1 MSKHQKDLTID
12 KLMDKIKTY
21 ITDEKELDIIKEAY
35 KFAYEKHFGQKR
47 LTGEEYI
54 IHPLNVAYILTR
66 INADYETLSA
76 ALLHDTVEDYNVTK
90 EEIEEKFGHNIMTLV
105 EGVTKINK
113 LNLSG
118 TTEALINNQRKILV
132 GLSEDVRVIII
143 KLADRLNNMQTLFV
157 HSEKKQKETAK
168 ETLDILTPIADRLG
182 INSIKQDLEELCL
195 RYSKPDEYYD
205 IVEKLNATKAERD
218 NSVAK
223 MIESVSELLNKH
235 DIKHEIFGRS
245 KSIYSIY
252 KKLEKGKR
260 FSEIYD
266 LLALRILVDTEQDC
280 YQALGIIH
288 SKYRPKPRRFKDYI
302 AMPKTNMYQS
312 LHTTVFGVDG
322 QLFEIQIR
330 TYDMDRVAEYG
341 IASHW
346 SYKEKGS
353 VKAVMQNEM
362 EQKLQFFR
370 AIMDLRKEQ
379 DNPEEFV
386 NTVKKEVFQNMI
398 YVFTPLGD
406 VIELPNGSTPIDFAY
421 KVHSKVGDHAVG
433 AIVNSNMVPL
443 DYKLK
448 SDDIVKIITN
458 NNSIGPSREWLN
470 IVATTQAKNKI
481 KAFFNKA
488 SKEEN
493 LKKGEEILS
502 KELRKQKIS
511 NDEFWGDEKSKKLLA
526 DLKINSNNELY
537 SNLGSGKLSISVV
550 MDNYLKKEV
559 SKDEKILEKATKN
572 SQKQSDN
579 NSLISIAGIDDI
591 KVNLA
596 SCCNPVP
603 GDRIVGYITKG
614 YGVTIHRMVCPNVS
628 NLDERLIEVKWN
640 KEVSKLPTN
649 ILVRASSDNN
659 SLINIISKA
668 ANNDIPVRKFTSRH
682 SKEDDSI
689 ELTVLVNNK
698 EQLLKLMN
706 DIKMIPEVTDV
717 ERFIRWEYLFK
728 EV

>member
-1 MSKHQKDLTID
+1 MSKHLKDLTIE

-21 ITDEKELDIIKEAY
+21 ITDEKELAIIDKAY
-35 KFAYEKHFGQKR
+35 KFAYEKHFDQKR
-47 LTGEEYI
+47 LTGEAYI

-66 INADYETLSA
+66 TNADYETLSA
-76 ALLHDTVEDYNVTK
+76 ALLHDVVEDCNVSVQ
-90 EEIEEKFGHNIMTLV
+90 EIEEMFGHNIAVLV
-105 EGVTKINK
+105 DGVTKINK

-157 HSEKKQKETAK
+157 HSEKKQKATAR

-195 RYSKPDEYYD
+195 RYLKPDEYYD

-260 FSEIYD
+260 FSDIYD

-288 SKYRPKPRRFKDYI
+288 SKFRPKPKRFKDYI

-322 QLFEIQIR
+322 QLYEIQIR
-330 TYDMDRVAEYG
+330 TYEMDRVAEYG

-370 AIMDLRKEQ
+370 AIMDLKREQ

-386 NTVKKEVFQNMI
+386 NTVKKEVFQNTI

-421 KVHSKVGDHAVG
+421 RVHTNVGDKATG
-433 AIVNSNMVPL
+433 AIVNSHMVPL
-443 DYKLK
+443 DYELK

-458 NNSIGPSREWLN
+458 NNSPGPSREWLN
-470 IVATTQAKNKI
+470 IVRTTQAKNKI
-481 KAFFNKA
+481 KAFFNRIN
-488 SKEEN
+488 KEEN
-493 LKKGEEILS
+493 LKKGEDILS

-511 NDEFWGDEKSKKLLA
+511 NDEFFDDEKIKKLLG
-526 DLKINSNNELY
+526 DLKFNSINELY
-537 SNLGSGKLSISVV
+537 GNLGSGKLSINTV

-559 SKDEKILEKATKN
+559 SKEEKIIEKATKGG
-572 SQKQSDN
+572 QKQNVS
-579 NSLISIAGIDDI
+579 NSLVSIAGIQDI

-614 YGVTIHRMVCPNVS
+614 YGVTIHRMVCPNVAE
-628 NLDERLIEVKWN
+628 LDERLIEVKWN
-640 KEVSKLPTN
+640 TDDNKLPTT
-649 ILVRASSDNN
+649 ILVRSNGLNN
-659 SLINIISKA
+659 TLINIISKA
-668 ANNDIPVRKFTSRH
+668 TNNDIPVRQFNSHR
-682 SKEDDSI
+682 SKEDEAI
-689 ELTVLVNNK
+689 EMTVLVKNK

-717 ERFIRWEYLFK
+717 ERLIK
-728 EV
+728 

>member
-1 MSKHQKDLTID
+1 MGKHQKDLTIE
-12 KLMDKIKTY
+12 KLMKKIKSY
-21 ITDEKELDIIKEAY
+21 ITDSDELNVIEEAY
-35 KFAYEKHFGQKR
+35 NFASIKHFGQKR
-47 LTGEEYI
+47 LTGEDYI

-66 INADYETLSA
+66 ISADYETLSA
-76 ALLHDTVEDYNVTK
+76 ALLHDVVEDCNVSI
-90 EEIEEKFGHNIMTLV
+90 EEIEEKFGHNISILV
-105 EGVTKINK
+105 DGVTKINK

-157 HSEKKQKETAK
+157 HSEKKQKATAR

-182 INSIKQDLEELCL
+182 INSIKQDLEEYCL
-195 RYSKPDEYYD
+195 RYLKPLEYYD

-223 MIESVSELLNKH
+223 MIENVSDLLNKH
-235 DIKHEIFGRS
+235 DIKHEIKGRS

-260 FSEIYD
+260 FSDIYD

-288 SKYRPKPRRFKDYI
+288 SKFRPKPKRFKDYI

-322 QLFEIQIR
+322 QLYEIQIR
-330 TYDMDRVAEYG
+330 TYEMDRVAEYG

-370 AIMDLRKEQ
+370 AIMDLKREQ
-379 DNPEEFV
+379 DNPADFV
-386 NTVKKEVFQNMI
+386 NTVKQEVFQNTI

-406 VIELPNGSTPIDFAY
+406 VIELPSGSTPIDFAY
-421 KVHSKVGDHAVG
+421 KVHSNVGDKATG
-433 AIVNSNMVPL
+433 AIVNSQIVPL
-443 DYKLK
+443 DYELK

-458 NNSIGPSREWLN
+458 NNSVGPSREWLN
-470 IVATTQAKNKI
+470 IVKTTQAKNKI
-481 KAFFNKA
+481 KAFFNRVN
-488 SKEEN
+488 KEEN
-493 LKKGEEILS
+493 IKKGEDILS
-502 KELRKQKIS
+502 KELRRQKIS
-511 NDEFWGDEKSKKLLA
+511 NDEFFADEKLKKLFA
-526 DLKINSNNELY
+526 DLKFNSLNELY
-537 SNLGSGKLSISVV
+537 GNLGSGKISITSV
-550 MDNYLKKEV
+550 MDTYLKKEV
-559 SKDEKILEKATKN
+559 SKEDKILEKATKG
-572 SQKQSDN
+572 SQKQNAS
-579 NSLISIAGIDDI
+579 NSLVGVAGIDDI
-591 KVNLA
+591 KINLA

-614 YGVTIHRMVCPNVS
+614 YGVTVHRMVCPNVAS
-628 NLDERLIEVKWN
+628 LDERLIEVNWN
-640 KEVSKLPTN
+640 TDSSKLPTN
-649 ILVRASSDNN
+649 ILVRASSDNS

-668 ANNDIPVRKFTSRH
+668 ANNDIPVRRFNSHK
-682 SKEDDSI
+682 SKEDEAI
-689 ELTVLVNNK
+689 EMTVLVDNK
-698 EQLLKLMN
+698 AQLIKLMN
-706 DIKMIPEVTDV
+706 DIKMISEVTDV
-717 ERFIRWEYLFK
+717 ERLIK
-728 EV
+728 

>member
-1 MSKHQKDLTID
+1 MSKHQKNLTIK
-12 KLMDKIKTY
+12 KLMDKVKEY
-21 ITDEKELDIIKEAY
+21 ITDKKELSVILDAY
-35 KFAYEKHFGQKR
+35 KFANEKHFGQKR
-47 LTGEEYI
+47 LTGEDYI

-66 INADYETLSA
+66 ISADYETLSA
-76 ALLHDTVEDYNVTK
+76 ALLHDVVEDCNVSID
-90 EEIEEKFGHNIMTLV
+90 EIEEKFGHNIAILV
-105 EGVTKINK
+105 DGVTKINK
-113 LNLSG
+113 LKISG
-118 TTEALINNQRKILV
+118 TTEALINNQRKIIV

-143 KLADRLNNMQTLFV
+143 KLSDRLNNMQTLFV
-157 HSEKKQKETAK
+157 HSEKKQKLTAR

-182 INSIKQDLEELCL
+182 INSIKQDLEEYCL
-195 RYSKPDEYYD
+195 RYLNPNEYYD

-266 LLALRILVDTEQDC
+266 LLALRILVETEQDC

-288 SKYRPKPRRFKDYI
+288 SKLRPKPKRFKDYI

-312 LHTTVFGVDG
+312 LHTTVFGIDG
-322 QLFEIQIR
+322 QLYEIQIR
-330 TYDMDRVAEYG
+330 TYEMDRVAEYG

-370 AIMDLRKEQ
+370 AIMDLKKEQ
-379 DNPEEFV
+379 DNPEDFV
-386 NTVKKEVFQNMI
+386 NTVKKEVFQNTI

-421 KVHSKVGDHAVG
+421 KVHTNVGDKTVG

-458 NNSIGPSREWLN
+458 NNSSGPSREWLN
-470 IVATTQAKNKI
+470 IVRTTQAKNKI
-481 KAFFNKA
+481 KAFFNRVN
-488 SKEEN
+488 KEEN
-493 LKKGEEILS
+493 IKKGEDILS

-511 NDEFWGDEKSKKLLA
+511 NDEFFDDEKFKKLLS
-526 DLKINSNNELY
+526 DLKFNSANELY
-537 SNLGSGKLSISVV
+537 GNLGSLKISINTV
-550 MDNYLKKEV
+550 MDTYLKKEV
-559 SKDEKILEKATKN
+559 SKEEKILEKAVKG
-572 SQKQSDN
+572 SQKQSSN
-579 NSLISIAGIDDI
+579 NSLVTIAGIDDI
-591 KVNLA
+591 KINLA

-603 GDRIVGYITKG
+603 GDRIVGYVTKG

-628 NLDERLIEVKWN
+628 KINERLIEVKWN
-640 KEVSKLPTN
+640 KESSKLPTN
-649 ILVRASSDNN
+649 ILVRANSDNN

-668 ANNDIPVRKFTSRH
+668 ANNDIPVRRFNSHK
-682 SKEDDSI
+682 SKEDDAI
-689 ELTVLVNNK
+689 EMTVLVNNK

-717 ERFIRWEYLFK
+717 ERLIK
-728 EV
+728 

>member
-1 MSKHQKDLTID
+1 MSKHQKDLTIE

-21 ITDEKELDIIKEAY
+21 ITDENELSVIDKAY
-35 KFAYEKHFGQKR
+35 KYAYEKHFGQKR

-66 INADYETLSA
+66 ISADYETLSA
-76 ALLHDTVEDYNVTK
+76 ALLHDVVEDCGVSVS
-90 EEIEEKFGHNIMTLV
+90 EIEENFGHNIAILV
-105 EGVTKINK
+105 DGVTKINK

-157 HSEKKQKETAK
+157 HSEKKQKETAR

-195 RYSKPDEYYD
+195 RYLKPDEYYD

-223 MIESVSELLNKH
+223 MIESVSDLLNKH

-245 KSIYSIY
+245 KSIYSIH

-288 SKYRPKPRRFKDYI
+288 SKFRPKPKRFKDYI

-312 LHTTVFGVDG
+312 LHTTVFGIDG
-322 QLFEIQIR
+322 QLYEIQIR
-330 TYDMDRVAEYG
+330 TYEMDRVAEYG

-370 AIMDLRKEQ
+370 AIMDLKKEQ
-379 DNPEEFV
+379 ENPEDFV
-386 NTVKKEVFQNMI
+386 NTVKEEVFHNTI

-406 VIELPNGSTPIDFAY
+406 VIELPNGSTPVDFAY
-421 KVHSKVGDHAVG
+421 KVHTNVGDKTTG

-458 NNSIGPSREWLN
+458 NNSAGPSREWLN
-470 IVATTQAKNKI
+470 FVQTTHAKNKI
-481 KAFFNKA
+481 KSFFNRVN
-488 SKEEN
+488 KEEN

-511 NDEFWGDEKSKKLLA
+511 NDEFFDDEKFKKLLS
-526 DLKINSNNELY
+526 DLKFNSANELY
-537 SNLGSGKLSISVV
+537 GNLGSGKISINTV
-550 MDNYLKKEV
+550 MDNFLKKEV
-559 SKDEKILEKATKN
+559 SKEEKILEKAAKG
-572 SQKQSDN
+572 SQKQSSS
-579 NSLISIAGIDDI
+579 NSLIGVAGIDDI

-614 YGVTIHRMVCPNVS
+614 YGITVHRMVCPNVS

-640 KEVSKLPTN
+640 TDSSKLPTN
-649 ILVRASSDNN
+649 ILVRSNSDNN

-668 ANNDIPVRKFTSRH
+668 ANNDIPVRRFNSHR
-682 SKEDDSI
+682 SKEDDAI
-689 ELTVLVNNK
+689 EMTVLVNNK

-717 ERFIRWEYLFK
+717 ERLIK
-728 EV
+728 

>member
-1 MSKHQKDLTID
+1 MSKHQKDLTIE
-12 KLMDKIKTY
+12 KLMNKVKTY
-21 ITDEKELDIIKEAY
+21 ITDEKELGVIDKAY
-35 KFAYEKHFGQKR
+35 KYAYEKHFGQKR
-47 LTGEEYI
+47 LTGEAYI

-66 INADYETLSA
+66 ISADYETLSA
-76 ALLHDTVEDYNVTK
+76 ALLHDVVEDCNVSVK
-90 EEIEEKFGHNIMTLV
+90 DIEEMFSHNIAVLV
-105 EGVTKINK
+105 DGVTKINK

-157 HSEKKQKETAK
+157 HSEKKQKSTAR

-195 RYSKPDEYYD
+195 RYLKPEEYYD
-205 IVEKLNATKAERD
+205 IVERLNATKAERD

-235 DIKHEIFGRS
+235 DIKHEIKGRS

-260 FSEIYD
+260 FSDIYD
-266 LLALRILVDTEQDC
+266 LLALRIFVDTEQDC

-288 SKYRPKPRRFKDYI
+288 SKFRPKPKRFKDYI

-312 LHTTVFGVDG
+312 LHTTVFGYDG
-322 QLFEIQIR
+322 QLYEIQIR
-330 TYDMDRVAEYG
+330 TYEMDRVAEYG

-370 AIMDLRKEQ
+370 AIMDLKKEQ

-386 NTVKKEVFQNMI
+386 NTVKEEVFQNTI

-421 KVHSKVGDHAVG
+421 RVHSNVGDKATG

-448 SDDIVKIITN
+448 NEDIVKIITN
-458 NNSIGPSREWLN
+458 NNSSGPSREWLN
-470 IVATTQAKNKI
+470 IVQTTQAKNKI
-481 KAFFNKA
+481 KAFFNRA
-488 SKEEN
+488 NKEEN
-493 LKKGEEILS
+493 IKKGEDFLS

-511 NDEFWGDEKSKKLLA
+511 NDEFFDDEKIKKLLN
-526 DLKINSNNELY
+526 DLKFGSLTELY
-537 SNLGSGKLSISVV
+537 TNIGSGKISVDTV
-550 MDNYLKKEV
+550 IDNYLKKEV
-559 SKDEKILEKATKN
+559 TKEEKIIEKATKG
-572 SQKQSDN
+572 SQKQNIS
-579 NSLISIAGIDDI
+579 NSLVSIAGIDDI

-614 YGVTIHRMVCPNVS
+614 YGITVHRMVCPNVS

-640 KEVSKLPTN
+640 TDSSKLPTN
-649 ILVRASSDNN
+649 ILVRTSSDNN
-659 SLINIISKA
+659 ALINIVSKA
-668 ANNDIPVRKFTSRH
+668 ANNDIPVRMFNSHRF
-682 SKEDDSI
+682 KEDEAI
-689 ELTVLVNNK
+689 EMTVLVDNK

-717 ERFIRWEYLFK
+717 ERLIK
-728 EV
+728 

>member
-1 MSKHQKDLTID
+1 MSKHQKDLTIE

-21 ITDEKELDIIKEAY
+21 ITDENELSVIDKAY
-35 KFAYEKHFGQKR
+35 KYAYEKHFGQKR

-66 INADYETLSA
+66 ISADYETLSA
-76 ALLHDTVEDYNVTK
+76 ALLHDVVEDCGVSVS
-90 EEIEEKFGHNIMTLV
+90 EIEENFGHNIAILV
-105 EGVTKINK
+105 DGVTKINK

-157 HSEKKQKETAK
+157 HSEKKQKETAR

-195 RYSKPDEYYD
+195 RYLKPDEYYD

-245 KSIYSIY
+245 KSIYSIH

-288 SKYRPKPRRFKDYI
+288 SKFRPKPKRFKDYI

-312 LHTTVFGVDG
+312 LHTTVFGIDG
-322 QLFEIQIR
+322 QLYEIQIR
-330 TYDMDRVAEYG
+330 TYEMDRVAEYG

-370 AIMDLRKEQ
+370 AIMDLKKEQ
-379 DNPEEFV
+379 ENPEDFV
-386 NTVKKEVFQNMI
+386 NTVKEEVFHNTI

-406 VIELPNGSTPIDFAY
+406 VIELPNGSTPVDFAY
-421 KVHSKVGDHAVG
+421 KVHTNVGDKTTG

-458 NNSIGPSREWLN
+458 NNSSGPSREWLN
-470 IVATTQAKNKI
+470 FVQTTHAKNKI
-481 KAFFNKA
+481 KSFFNRVN
-488 SKEEN
+488 KEEN

-511 NDEFWGDEKSKKLLA
+511 NDEFFDDEKFKKLLS
-526 DLKINSNNELY
+526 DLKFNSANELY
-537 SNLGSGKLSISVV
+537 GNLGSGKISINTV
-550 MDNYLKKEV
+550 MDNFLKKEV
-559 SKDEKILEKATKN
+559 SKEEKILEKAAKG
-572 SQKQSDN
+572 SQKQSSS
-579 NSLISIAGIDDI
+579 NSLIGVAGIDDI

-614 YGVTIHRMVCPNVS
+614 YGITVHRMVCPNVS

-640 KEVSKLPTN
+640 TDSSKLPTN
-649 ILVRASSDNN
+649 ILVRSNSDNN

-668 ANNDIPVRKFTSRH
+668 ANNDIPVRRFNSHR
-682 SKEDDSI
+682 SKEDDAI
-689 ELTVLVNNK
+689 EMTVLVNNK

-717 ERFIRWEYLFK
+717 ERLIK
-728 EV
+728 

>member
-1 MSKHQKDLTID
+1 MSKHQKDLTIE

-21 ITDEKELDIIKEAY
+21 ITDENELSVIDKAY
-35 KFAYEKHFGQKR
+35 KYAYEKHFGQKR

-66 INADYETLSA
+66 ISADYETLSA
-76 ALLHDTVEDYNVTK
+76 ALLHDVVEDCGVSVS
-90 EEIEEKFGHNIMTLV
+90 EIEENFGHNIAILV
-105 EGVTKINK
+105 DGVTKINK

-157 HSEKKQKETAK
+157 HSEKKQKETAR

-195 RYSKPDEYYD
+195 RYLKPDEYYD

-223 MIESVSELLNKH
+223 MIESVSDLLNKH

-245 KSIYSIY
+245 KSIYSIH

-288 SKYRPKPRRFKDYI
+288 SKFRPKPKRFKDYI

-312 LHTTVFGVDG
+312 LHTTVFGIDG
-322 QLFEIQIR
+322 QLYEIQIR
-330 TYDMDRVAEYG
+330 TYEMDRVAEYG

-370 AIMDLRKEQ
+370 AIMDLKKEQ
-379 DNPEEFV
+379 ENPEDFV
-386 NTVKKEVFQNMI
+386 NTVKEEVFHNTI

-406 VIELPNGSTPIDFAY
+406 VIELPNGSTPVDFAY
-421 KVHSKVGDHAVG
+421 KVHTNVGDKTTG

-448 SDDIVKIITN
+448 SDDIVKIITS
-458 NNSIGPSREWLN
+458 NNSSGPSREWLN
-470 IVATTQAKNKI
+470 FVQTTHAKNKI
-481 KAFFNKA
+481 KAFFNRVN
-488 SKEEN
+488 KEEN

-511 NDEFWGDEKSKKLLA
+511 NDEFFDEEKFKKLLS
-526 DLKINSNNELY
+526 DLKFNSANELY
-537 SNLGSGKLSISVV
+537 GNLGSGKISINTV
-550 MDNYLKKEV
+550 MDNFLKKEV
-559 SKDEKILEKATKN
+559 SKEEKILEKAAKG
-572 SQKQSDN
+572 SQKQSSS
-579 NSLISIAGIDDI
+579 NSLIGVAGIDDI

-614 YGVTIHRMVCPNVS
+614 YGITVHRMVCPNVS

-640 KEVSKLPTN
+640 TDSSKLPTN
-649 ILVRASSDNN
+649 ILVRSNSDNN

-668 ANNDIPVRKFTSRH
+668 ANNDIPVRRFNSHR
-682 SKEDDSI
+682 SKEDDAI
-689 ELTVLVNNK
+689 EMTVLVNNK

-717 ERFIRWEYLFK
+717 ERLIK
-728 EV
+728 

>member
-717 ERFIRWEYLFK
+717 ERFIR
-728 EV
+728 

>member
-1 MSKHQKDLTID
+1 MSKHIKDLTIE

-21 ITDEKELDIIKEAY
+21 ITDEKELSIIEEAY
-35 KFAYEKHFGQKR
+35 KFAYEKHFDQKR
-47 LTGEEYI
+47 LTGEPYI

-66 INADYETLSA
+66 TNADYETLSA
-76 ALLHDTVEDYNVTK
+76 ALLHDVVEDCNVSIQ
-90 EEIEEKFGHNIMTLV
+90 EIEEKFGHNIAILV
-105 EGVTKINK
+105 DGVTKINK

-157 HSEKKQKETAK
+157 HSEKKQKSTAR

-182 INSIKQDLEELCL
+182 IGSIKQDLEELCL
-195 RYSKPDEYYD
+195 RYLKPDEYYD

-260 FSEIYD
+260 FSDIYD

-288 SKYRPKPRRFKDYI
+288 SKFRPKPKRFKDYI

-322 QLFEIQIR
+322 QLYEIQIR
-330 TYDMDRVAEYG
+330 TYEMDKVAEYG

-370 AIMDLRKEQ
+370 AIMDLKREQ
-379 DNPEEFV
+379 ENPEEFV
-386 NTVKKEVFQNMI
+386 NTVKKEVFQNTI

-421 KVHSKVGDHAVG
+421 KVHTNVGDKATG
-433 AIVNSNMVPL
+433 AIVNSHMVPL

-458 NNSIGPSREWLN
+458 NNSAGPSREWLN
-470 IVATTQAKNKI
+470 FVQTTHAKNKI
-481 KAFFNKA
+481 KNFFNKA
-488 SKEEN
+488 NKEEN
-493 LKKGEEILS
+493 HKKGEEILT
-502 KELRKQKIS
+502 KELRRQKIS
-511 NDEFWGDEKSKKLLA
+511 NDEFFDDEKFKKLLS
-526 DLKINSNNELY
+526 DLKCNSLNELY
-537 SNLGSGKLSISVV
+537 GNLGSGKLSIDTV
-550 MDNYLKKEV
+550 MNNYLKKEV
-559 SKDEKILEKATKN
+559 NKEEKIIEKASKG
-572 SQKQSDN
+572 SQKQNMS
-579 NSLISIAGIDDI
+579 NSLVSIAGIPDI

-614 YGVTIHRMVCPNVS
+614 YGITVHRMVCPNVAS
-628 NLDERLIEVKWN
+628 LDERLIEVKWN
-640 KEVSKLPTN
+640 TESSKLPTN
-649 ILVRASSDNN
+649 ILVRTNGLNN
-659 SLINIISKA
+659 ALIDIISKA
-668 ANNDIPVRKFTSRH
+668 ANNDIPVRQFSSHR
-682 SKEDDSI
+682 SKEDEAI
-689 ELTVLVNNK
+689 EMTVLVNNK
-698 EQLLKLMN
+698 EQLMKLIN
-706 DIKMIPEVTDV
+706 DIKMIPEVTEA
-717 ERFIRWEYLFK
+717 ERLIK
-728 EV
+728 

>member
-1 MSKHQKDLTID
+1 MSKHIKDLTIE
-12 KLMDKIKTY
+12 KLNDKISKY
-21 ITDEKELDIIKEAY
+21 ISDEKELQIINDAY

-47 LTGEEYI
+47 LTGEPYI

-66 INADYETLSA
+66 ISADYETISA
-76 ALLHDTVEDYNVTK
+76 ALLHDVVEDCNVSTN
-90 EEIEEKFGHNIMTLV
+90 EIEEKFGHNIAVLV
-105 EGVTKINK
+105 DGVTKINK
-113 LNLSG
+113 LNLQA
-118 TTEALINNQRKILV
+118 TTESVINNQRKIIV

-157 HSEKKQKETAK
+157 HSEKKQKLTAK

-195 RYSKPDEYYD
+195 RYLKPNEYYD
-205 IVEKLNATKAERD
+205 IVEKLNATKAQRD

-235 DIKHEIFGRS
+235 DIKHEIKGRS

-260 FSEIYD
+260 FSDIFD
-266 LLALRILVDTEQDC
+266 LLALRIYVDTEQDC

-288 SKYRPKPRRFKDYI
+288 SKFRPKPKRFKDYI

-322 QLFEIQIR
+322 QLYEIQIR
-330 TYDMDRVAEYG
+330 TYEMDRVAEYG

-370 AIMDLRKEQ
+370 AIMDLKEQ

-386 NTVKKEVFQNMI
+386 NTVKQEVFQNTI

-421 KVHSKVGDHAVG
+421 RVHSNVGDKAVG

-448 SDDIVKIITN
+448 NEDIVKIITN
-458 NNSIGPSREWLN
+458 NNSLGPSREWLS
-470 IVATTQAKNKI
+470 IVKTTGAKNKI
-481 KAFFNKA
+481 KAFFNKT

-493 LKKGEEILS
+493 CKKGEEALF
-502 KELRKQKIS
+502 KELRKNKIS
-511 NDEFWGDEKSKKLLA
+511 IDDFMQEEKLKKLLSE
-526 DLKINSNNELY
+526 LKMGSLNELY
-537 SNLGSGKLSISVV
+537 ASVGSGKLLIKTVF
-550 MDNYLKKEV
+550 DNYLKKETSKEKKLLEKV
-559 SKDEKILEKATKN
+559 SKG
-572 SQKQSDN
+572 SQNQNES

-596 SCCNPVP
+596 SCCNPVI

-614 YGVTIHRMVCPNVS
+614 YGINVHRMVCPNIADI
-628 NLDERLIEVKWN
+628 DERLIEVSWN
-640 KEVSKLPTN
+640 KDSCKLPTN
-649 ILVRASSDNN
+649 ILVRVSSAP
-659 SLINIISKA
+659 STLVNIISKA
-668 ANNDIPVRKFTSRH
+668 ADKDIPVRKFSMHR
-682 SKEDDSI
+682 SKEDEVI
-689 ELTVLVNNK
+689 EMTILAENK

-706 DIKMIPEVTDV
+706 DIKMIPEVTEV
-717 ERFIRWEYLFK
+717 ERLIK
-728 EV
+728 

>member
-1 MSKHQKDLTID
+1 MSKHQKNLTIE
-12 KLMDKIKTY
+12 KLMDKIKEY
-21 ITDEKELDIIKEAY
+21 ITDDKELSVISEAY
-35 KFAYEKHFGQKR
+35 KFANEKHFGQKR
-47 LTGEEYI
+47 LTGEDYI

-66 INADYETLSA
+66 ISADYETLSA
-76 ALLHDTVEDYNVTK
+76 GLLHDVVEDCNVSID
-90 EEIEEKFGHNIMTLV
+90 EIEEKFGHNIAILV
-105 EGVTKINK
+105 DGVTKINK

-118 TTEALINNQRKILV
+118 TTEALINNQRKIIV

-157 HSEKKQKETAK
+157 HSEKKQKATAR

-182 INSIKQDLEELCL
+182 INSIKQDLEEYCL
-195 RYSKPDEYYD
+195 RYLNSNEYYD

-266 LLALRILVDTEQDC
+266 LLALRILVETEQDC

-288 SKYRPKPRRFKDYI
+288 SKFRPKPKRFKDYI

-312 LHTTVFGVDG
+312 LHTTVFGIDG
-322 QLFEIQIR
+322 QLYEIQIR
-330 TYDMDRVAEYG
+330 TYEMDRVAEYG

-379 DNPEEFV
+379 DNPEDFV
-386 NTVKKEVFQNMI
+386 NTVKKEVFQNTI

-421 KVHSKVGDHAVG
+421 KVHTNVGDKTVG
-433 AIVNSNMVPL
+433 AIVNSNMVSL

-458 NNSIGPSREWLN
+458 NNSPGPSREWLN
-470 IVATTQAKNKI
+470 IVRTTQAKSKI
-481 KAFFNKA
+481 KAFFNRVN
-488 SKEEN
+488 KEEN
-493 LKKGEEILS
+493 LKKGEDILS

-511 NDEFWGDEKSKKLLA
+511 NDEFFDDERFKKLLN
-526 DLKINSNNELY
+526 DLKFNSANELY
-537 SNLGSGKLSISVV
+537 GNLGSSKISINTV
-550 MDNYLKKEV
+550 MDTYLKKEV
-559 SKDEKILEKATKN
+559 SKEEMILEKATKG
-572 SQKQSDN
+572 SQKQSSS
-579 NSLISIAGIDDI
+579 NSLITIAGIDDI
-591 KVNLA
+591 KINLA

-603 GDRIVGYITKG
+603 GDRIVGYVTKG
-614 YGVTIHRMVCPNVS
+614 YGVTVHRMVCPNVS
-628 NLDERLIEVKWN
+628 KIDERLIEVKWN
-640 KEVSKLPTN
+640 KENSKLPTN
-649 ILVRASSDNN
+649 ILVRANSNNN
-659 SLINIISKA
+659 SLIDIISKA
-668 ANNDIPVRKFTSRH
+668 ANNDIPVRRFNNHH
-682 SKEDDSI
+682 SKEDDAI
-689 ELTVLVNNK
+689 EMTVLVDNK

-717 ERFIRWEYLFK
+717 ERLIK
-728 EV
+728 

>member
-1 MSKHQKDLTID
+1 
-12 KLMDKIKTY
+12 MDKVKSY
-21 ITDEKELDIIKEAY
+21 ITDEKELAIIDEAY
-35 KFAYEKHFGQKR
+35 KFAYEKHFDQKR
-47 LTGEEYI
+47 STGEPYI

-66 INADYETLSA
+66 TNADYETLSA
-76 ALLHDTVEDYNVTK
+76 ALLHDVVEDCNVSIQ
-90 EEIEEKFGHNIMTLV
+90 EIEERFGHNIAVLV
-105 EGVTKINK
+105 DGVTKINK

-157 HSEKKQKETAK
+157 HSEKKQKATAR

-195 RYSKPDEYYD
+195 RYLKPDEYYD

-260 FSEIYD
+260 FSDIYD

-288 SKYRPKPRRFKDYI
+288 SKFRPKPKRFKDYI

-312 LHTTVFGVDG
+312 LHTTVFGIDG
-322 QLFEIQIR
+322 QLYEIQIR
-330 TYDMDRVAEYG
+330 TYEMDRVAEYG

-370 AIMDLRKEQ
+370 AIMDLKREQ

-386 NTVKKEVFQNMI
+386 NTVKKEVFQNTI

-421 KVHSKVGDHAVG
+421 RVHTNVGDKATG
-433 AIVNSNMVPL
+433 AIVNSHMVPL
-443 DYKLK
+443 DYELK

-458 NNSIGPSREWLN
+458 NNSPGPSREWLN
-470 IVATTQAKNKI
+470 IVKTTQAKNKI
-481 KAFFNKA
+481 KAFFNRA
-488 SKEEN
+488 NKEEN
-493 LKKGEEILS
+493 LKKGEDILS

-511 NDEFWGDEKSKKLLA
+511 NDEFFDDEKIKKLLT
-526 DLKINSNNELY
+526 DLKFNSINELY
-537 SNLGSGKLSISVV
+537 GNLGSGKLSINTV

-559 SKDEKILEKATKN
+559 SKEEKIIEKATKG
-572 SQKQSDN
+572 SQKQNVS
-579 NSLISIAGIDDI
+579 NSLVSIAGIQDI

-614 YGVTIHRMVCPNVS
+614 YGVTVHRMVCPNVAE
-628 NLDERLIEVKWN
+628 LDERLIEVKWN
-640 KEVSKLPTN
+640 TDNSKLPTT
-649 ILVRASSDNN
+649 ILVRSNGLNN
-659 SLINIISKA
+659 TLIDIISKTT
-668 ANNDIPVRKFTSRH
+668 NNDIPVRQFNSHR
-682 SKEDDSI
+682 SKEDEAI
-689 ELTVLVNNK
+689 EMTVLVNNK

-717 ERFIRWEYLFK
+717 ERLIK
-728 EV
+728 

>member
-76 ALLHDTVEDYNVTK
+76 ALLHDTVEDCNVTK

-550 MDNYLKKEV
+550 MDNYLKKEI

-717 ERFIRWEYLFK
+717 ERFIR
-728 EV
+728 

>member
-1 MSKHQKDLTID
+1 MSKHQKDLTIE

-21 ITDEKELDIIKEAY
+21 ITDENELSVIDKAY
-35 KFAYEKHFGQKR
+35 KYAYEKHFGQKR

-66 INADYETLSA
+66 ISADYETLSA
-76 ALLHDTVEDYNVTK
+76 ALLHDVVEDCGVSVS
-90 EEIEEKFGHNIMTLV
+90 EIEENFGHNIAILV
-105 EGVTKINK
+105 DGVTKINK

-157 HSEKKQKETAK
+157 HSEKKQKETAR

-195 RYSKPDEYYD
+195 RYLKPDEYYD

-223 MIESVSELLNKH
+223 MIESVSDLLNKH

-245 KSIYSIY
+245 KSIYSIH

-288 SKYRPKPRRFKDYI
+288 SKFRPKPKRFKDYI

-312 LHTTVFGVDG
+312 LHTTVFGIDG
-322 QLFEIQIR
+322 QLYEIQIR
-330 TYDMDRVAEYG
+330 TYEMDRVAEYG

-370 AIMDLRKEQ
+370 AIMDLKKEQ
-379 DNPEEFV
+379 ENPEDFV
-386 NTVKKEVFQNMI
+386 NTVKEEVFHNTI

-406 VIELPNGSTPIDFAY
+406 VIELPNGSTPVDFAY
-421 KVHSKVGDHAVG
+421 KVHTNVGDKTTG

-458 NNSIGPSREWLN
+458 NNSAGPSREWLN
-470 IVATTQAKNKI
+470 FVQTTHAKNKI
-481 KAFFNKA
+481 KSFFNRVN
-488 SKEEN
+488 KEEN

-511 NDEFWGDEKSKKLLA
+511 NDEFFDEEKFKKLLS
-526 DLKINSNNELY
+526 DLKFNSANELY
-537 SNLGSGKLSISVV
+537 GNLGSGKISINTV
-550 MDNYLKKEV
+550 MDNFLKKEV
-559 SKDEKILEKATKN
+559 SKEEKILEKAAKG
-572 SQKQSDN
+572 SQKQSSS
-579 NSLISIAGIDDI
+579 NSLIGVAGIDDI

-614 YGVTIHRMVCPNVS
+614 YGITVHRMVCPNVS

-640 KEVSKLPTN
+640 TDSSKLPTN
-649 ILVRASSDNN
+649 ILVRSNSDNN

-668 ANNDIPVRKFTSRH
+668 ANNDIPVRRFNSHR
-682 SKEDDSI
+682 SKEDDAI
-689 ELTVLVNNK
+689 EMTVLVNNK

-706 DIKMIPEVTDV
+706 DIKMISEVTDV
-717 ERFIRWEYLFK
+717 ERLIK
-728 EV
+728 

>member
-1 MSKHQKDLTID
+1 MSKHLKDLTIE

-21 ITDEKELDIIKEAY
+21 ITDEKELAIIDKAY
-35 KFAYEKHFGQKR
+35 KFAYEKHFDQKR
-47 LTGEEYI
+47 LTGEAYI

-66 INADYETLSA
+66 TNADYETLSA
-76 ALLHDTVEDYNVTK
+76 ALLHDVVEDCNVSVQ
-90 EEIEEKFGHNIMTLV
+90 EIEEMFGHNIAVLV
-105 EGVTKINK
+105 DGVTKINK

-157 HSEKKQKETAK
+157 HSEKKQKATAR

-195 RYSKPDEYYD
+195 RYLKPDEYYD

-260 FSEIYD
+260 FSDIYD

-288 SKYRPKPRRFKDYI
+288 SKFRPKPKRFKDYI

-322 QLFEIQIR
+322 QLYEIQIR
-330 TYDMDRVAEYG
+330 TYEMDRVAEYG

-370 AIMDLRKEQ
+370 AIMDLKREQ

-386 NTVKKEVFQNMI
+386 NTVKKEVFQNTI

-421 KVHSKVGDHAVG
+421 RVHTNVGDKATG
-433 AIVNSNMVPL
+433 AIVNSHMVPL
-443 DYKLK
+443 DYELK

-458 NNSIGPSREWLN
+458 NNSPGPSREWLN
-470 IVATTQAKNKI
+470 IVRTTQAKNKI
-481 KAFFNKA
+481 KAFFNRVN
-488 SKEEN
+488 KEEN
-493 LKKGEEILS
+493 LKKGEDILS

-511 NDEFWGDEKSKKLLA
+511 NDEFFDDEKIKKLLG
-526 DLKINSNNELY
+526 DLKFNSINELY
-537 SNLGSGKLSISVV
+537 GNLGSGKLSINTV

-559 SKDEKILEKATKN
+559 SKEEKIIEKATKGG
-572 SQKQSDN
+572 QKQNVS
-579 NSLISIAGIDDI
+579 NSLVSIAGIQDI

-614 YGVTIHRMVCPNVS
+614 YGVTIHRMVCPNVAE
-628 NLDERLIEVKWN
+628 LDERLIEVKWN
-640 KEVSKLPTN
+640 TDDNKLPTT
-649 ILVRASSDNN
+649 ILVRSNGLNN
-659 SLINIISKA
+659 TLINIISKA
-668 ANNDIPVRKFTSRH
+668 TNNDIPVRQFNSHR
-682 SKEDDSI
+682 SKEDEAI
-689 ELTVLVNNK
+689 EMTVLVKNK

-717 ERFIRWEYLFK
+717 ERLIK
-728 EV
+728 

>member
-1 MSKHQKDLTID
+1 MSKHQKDLTIE

-21 ITDEKELDIIKEAY
+21 ITDENELSVIDKAY
-35 KFAYEKHFGQKR
+35 KYAYEKHFGQKR

-66 INADYETLSA
+66 ISADYETLSA
-76 ALLHDTVEDYNVTK
+76 ALLHDVVEDCGVSVS
-90 EEIEEKFGHNIMTLV
+90 EIEENFGHNIAILV
-105 EGVTKINK
+105 DGVTKINK

-157 HSEKKQKETAK
+157 HSEKKQKETAR

-195 RYSKPDEYYD
+195 RYLKPDEYYD

-245 KSIYSIY
+245 KSIYSIH

-288 SKYRPKPRRFKDYI
+288 SKFRPKPKRFKDYI

-312 LHTTVFGVDG
+312 LHTTVFGIDG
-322 QLFEIQIR
+322 QLYEIQIR
-330 TYDMDRVAEYG
+330 TYEMDRVAEYG

-370 AIMDLRKEQ
+370 AIMDLKKEQ
-379 DNPEEFV
+379 ENPEDFV
-386 NTVKKEVFQNMI
+386 NTVKEEVFHNTI

-406 VIELPNGSTPIDFAY
+406 VIELPNGSTPVDFAY
-421 KVHSKVGDHAVG
+421 KVHTNVGDKTTG

-458 NNSIGPSREWLN
+458 NNSAGPSREWLN
-470 IVATTQAKNKI
+470 FVQTTHAKNKI
-481 KAFFNKA
+481 KAFFNRVN
-488 SKEEN
+488 KEEN

-511 NDEFWGDEKSKKLLA
+511 NDEFFDEEKFKKLLS
-526 DLKINSNNELY
+526 DLKFNSANELY
-537 SNLGSGKLSISVV
+537 GNLGSGKISINTV
-550 MDNYLKKEV
+550 MDNFLKKEV
-559 SKDEKILEKATKN
+559 SKEEKILEKATKG
-572 SQKQSDN
+572 SQKQSSS
-579 NSLISIAGIDDI
+579 NSLIGVAGIDDI

-614 YGVTIHRMVCPNVS
+614 YGITVHRMVCPNVS

-640 KEVSKLPTN
+640 TDSSKLPTN
-649 ILVRASSDNN
+649 ILVRSNSDNN

-668 ANNDIPVRKFTSRH
+668 ANNDIPVRRFNSHR
-682 SKEDDSI
+682 SKEDDAI
-689 ELTVLVNNK
+689 EMTVLVNNK

-717 ERFIRWEYLFK
+717 ERLIK
-728 EV
+728 

>member
-1 MSKHQKDLTID
+1 MSKHQKDLTIE

-21 ITDEKELDIIKEAY
+21 ITDEKELSVIDEAY

-66 INADYETLSA
+66 ISADYETLSA
-76 ALLHDTVEDYNVTK
+76 ALLHDVVEDCNVSIN
-90 EEIEEKFGHNIMTLV
+90 EIEEKFGHNISILV
-105 EGVTKINK
+105 DGVTKINK

-157 HSEKKQKETAK
+157 HSEKKQKETSR

-195 RYSKPDEYYD
+195 RYLKPEEYYD

-235 DIKHEIFGRS
+235 DIKHEIKGRS

-260 FSEIYD
+260 FSDIYD
-266 LLALRILVDTEQDC
+266 LLALRIFVDTEQDC

-288 SKYRPKPRRFKDYI
+288 SKFRPKPRRFKDYI

-322 QLFEIQIR
+322 QLYEIQIR
-330 TYDMDRVAEYG
+330 TYEMDRVAEYG

-370 AIMDLRKEQ
+370 AIMDLKKEQ
-379 DNPEEFV
+379 DNPEDFV
-386 NTVKKEVFQNMI
+386 NTVKKEVFQNTI

-421 KVHSKVGDHAVG
+421 KVHTNVGDKATG

-458 NNSIGPSREWLN
+458 NNSAGPSREWLN
-470 IVATTQAKNKI
+470 IVRTTQAKSKI
-481 KAFFNKA
+481 KAFFNRVN
-488 SKEEN
+488 KEEN
-493 LKKGEEILS
+493 YKKGEDILS

-511 NDEFWGDEKSKKLLA
+511 NDEFFDDEKFKKLLS
-526 DLKINSNNELY
+526 DLKVNSVNELY
-537 SNLGSGKLSISVV
+537 GNLGSGKLSINAV
-550 MDNYLKKEV
+550 MDNFLKKEV
-559 SKDEKILEKATKN
+559 TKDEKIIEKATKG
-572 SQKQSDN
+572 SQKENVS

-614 YGVTIHRMVCPNVS
+614 YGITVHRMICPNVS

-640 KEVSKLPTN
+640 TESSKLPTN
-649 ILVRASSDNN
+649 ILVRTSSDNN
-659 SLINIISKA
+659 SLIDIISKA
-668 ANNDIPVRKFTSRH
+668 ANNDIPVRKFNSHR
-682 SKEDDSI
+682 SKEDEAI
-689 ELTVLVNNK
+689 EMTVLVNNK

-717 ERFIRWEYLFK
+717 ERLIR
-728 EV
+728 

>member
-1 MSKHQKDLTID
+1 MSKHQKDLTIE

-21 ITDEKELDIIKEAY
+21 ITDEKELSVIDEAY

-66 INADYETLSA
+66 ISADYETLSA
-76 ALLHDTVEDYNVTK
+76 ALLHDVVEDCNVSIN
-90 EEIEEKFGHNIMTLV
+90 EIEEKFGHNISILV
-105 EGVTKINK
+105 DGVTKINK

-157 HSEKKQKETAK
+157 HSEKKQKETSR

-195 RYSKPDEYYD
+195 RYLKPEEYYD

-235 DIKHEIFGRS
+235 DIKHEIKGRS

-260 FSEIYD
+260 FSDIYD
-266 LLALRILVDTEQDC
+266 LLALRIFVDTEQDC

-288 SKYRPKPRRFKDYI
+288 SKFRPKPRRFKDYI

-322 QLFEIQIR
+322 QLYEIQIR
-330 TYDMDRVAEYG
+330 TYEMDRVAEYG

-370 AIMDLRKEQ
+370 AIMDLKKEQ
-379 DNPEEFV
+379 DNPEDFV
-386 NTVKKEVFQNMI
+386 NTVKKEVFQNTI

-421 KVHSKVGDHAVG
+421 KVHTNVGDKATG

-458 NNSIGPSREWLN
+458 NNSAGPSREWLN
-470 IVATTQAKNKI
+470 IVRTTQAKSKI
-481 KAFFNKA
+481 KAFFNRVN
-488 SKEEN
+488 KEEN
-493 LKKGEEILS
+493 YKKGEDILS

-511 NDEFWGDEKSKKLLA
+511 NDEFFDDEKFKKLLS
-526 DLKINSNNELY
+526 DLKVNSVNELY
-537 SNLGSGKLSISVV
+537 GNLGSGKLSINTV
-550 MDNYLKKEV
+550 MDNFLKKEV
-559 SKDEKILEKATKN
+559 TKDEKIIEKATKG
-572 SQKQSDN
+572 SQKENVS

-614 YGVTIHRMVCPNVS
+614 YGITVHRMVCPNVS

-640 KEVSKLPTN
+640 TESSKLPTN
-649 ILVRASSDNN
+649 ILVRTSSDNN
-659 SLINIISKA
+659 SLIDIISKA
-668 ANNDIPVRKFTSRH
+668 ANNDIPVRKFNSHR
-682 SKEDDSI
+682 SKEDEAI
-689 ELTVLVNNK
+689 EMTVLVNNK

-717 ERFIRWEYLFK
+717 ERLIR
-728 EV
+728 

>member
-76 ALLHDTVEDYNVTK
+76 ALLHDTIEDCNVTK

-659 SLINIISKA
+659 SLVNIISKA

-717 ERFIRWEYLFK
+717 ERFIR
-728 EV
+728 

>member
-1 MSKHQKDLTID
+1 MSKHQKDLTIE

-21 ITDEKELDIIKEAY
+21 IVDEKELNIINEAY

-47 LTGEEYI
+47 LTGEDYI
-54 IHPLNVAYILTR
+54 IHPLNVTYILTR

-76 ALLHDTVEDYNVTK
+76 ALLHDTIEDCNVTK

-105 EGVTKINK
+105 DGVTKINK

-118 TTEALINNQRKILV
+118 TTETLINNQRKILV

-157 HSEKKQKETAK
+157 HSEKKQKETAR

-195 RYSKPDEYYD
+195 RYSKPNEYYD

-346 SYKEKGS
+346 SYKERGS

-458 NNSIGPSREWLN
+458 NNSAGPSREWIN

-488 SKEEN
+488 NKEEN

-511 NDEFWGDEKSKKLLA
+511 NDEFFENEKYKKLLA

-614 YGVTIHRMVCPNVS
+614 YGITIHRMLCPNVS

-649 ILVRASSDNN
+649 ILVRANSDNN

-668 ANNDIPVRKFTSRH
+668 ANNDIPVRKFTTHH

-717 ERFIRWEYLFK
+717 ERFIR
-728 EV
+728 

>member
-76 ALLHDTVEDYNVTK
+76 ALLHDTVEDCNVTK

-481 KAFFNKA
+481 KAFFNRA

-717 ERFIRWEYLFK
+717 ERFIR
-728 EV
+728 

>member
-1 MSKHQKDLTID
+1 VITLSKHQKNLTFERLD
-12 KLMDKIKTY
+12 EVIKSY
-21 ITDEKELDIIKEAY
+21 ITNPDELETIYQAY
-35 KFAYEKHFGQKR
+35 KFASEKHFGQKR
-47 LTGEEYI
+47 LTGESYI
-54 IHPLNVAYILTR
+54 VHPLNVAYILTG
-66 INADYETLSA
+66 IKADYETLSA
-76 ALLHDTVEDYNVTK
+76 ALLHDVVEDCDVSI
-90 EEIEEKFGHNIMTLV
+90 EEIENLFGSNIAVLV
-105 EGVTKINK
+105 DGVTKINK
-113 LNLSG
+113 LNFSG
-118 TTEALINNQRKILV
+118 DNESVINNQRKILV

-157 HSEKKQKETAK
+157 HSEDKQKRVAK

-195 RYSKPDEYYD
+195 RYLKPDEYYD

-223 MIESVSELLNKH
+223 MIESVSELLSKH
-235 DIKHEIFGRS
+235 DIKHEIKGRS

-252 KKLEKGKR
+252 KKLETGKR
-260 FSEIYD
+260 FSDIYD
-266 LLALRILVDTEQDC
+266 LLALRIYVDTENDC

-288 SKYRPKPRRFKDYI
+288 SKFRPKPKRFKDYI

-370 AIMDLRKEQ
+370 TIMDLKQEE
-379 DNPEEFV
+379 DTPENFV
-386 NTVKKEVFQNMI
+386 NTVKEEVFQNTI

-421 KVHSKVGDHAVG
+421 SVHSDIGDKAVG

-443 DYKLK
+443 DYQLQNE
-448 SDDIVKIITN
+448 DIVKIITN
-458 NNSIGPSREWLN
+458 NNSAGPSHEWIN
-470 IVATTQAKNKI
+470 IVKTTQARSKI
-481 KAFFNKA
+481 KAFFNKTN
-488 SKEEN
+488 KEEY
-493 LKKGEEILS
+493 LKKGEDILN
-502 KELRKQKIS
+502 KELRKQKID
-511 NDEFWGDEKSKKLLA
+511 NEIFFNEENIKKLLN
-526 DLKINSNNELY
+526 DLKFGSMPELY
-537 SNLGSGKLSISVV
+537 ASIGSGKTAVNNVIDTYSH
-550 MDNYLKKEV
+550 KEV
-559 SKDEKILEKATKN
+559 SKEEKILEKVTKG
-572 SQKQSDN
+572 SN
-579 NSLISIAGIDDI
+579 NEVNESIISIAGIDDI

-596 SCCNPVP
+596 SCCNPVV

-614 YGVTIHRMVCPNVS
+614 YGVTIHRMVCPNVAE
-628 NLDERLIEVKWN
+628 LDERLIEAKWN
-640 KEVSKLPTN
+640 TDSAKLPTN
-649 ILVRASSDNN
+649 ILVRTGSDNDV
-659 SLINIISKA
+659 LINIASKA
-668 ANNDIPVRKFTSRH
+668 SNDDIPVRKFNVHH
-682 SKEDDSI
+682 SKDDDAI
-689 ELTVLVNNK
+689 EMTVLVNNK
-698 EQLLKLMN
+698 EHLLKLMN

-717 ERFIRWEYLFK
+717 LRLIK
-728 EV
+728 

>member
-1 MSKHQKDLTID
+1 MSKHQKNLTIE
-12 KLMDKIKTY
+12 KLMDKIKEY
-21 ITDEKELDIIKEAY
+21 ITDDKELSVISEAY
-35 KFAYEKHFGQKR
+35 KFANEKHFGQKR
-47 LTGEEYI
+47 LTGEDYI

-66 INADYETLSA
+66 ISADYETLSA
-76 ALLHDTVEDYNVTK
+76 GLLHDVVEDCNVSID
-90 EEIEEKFGHNIMTLV
+90 EIEEKFGHNIAILV
-105 EGVTKINK
+105 DGVTKINK

-118 TTEALINNQRKILV
+118 TTEALINNQRKIIV

-157 HSEKKQKETAK
+157 HSEKKQKATAR

-182 INSIKQDLEELCL
+182 INSIKQDLEEYCL
-195 RYSKPDEYYD
+195 RYLNSNEYYD

-266 LLALRILVDTEQDC
+266 LLALRILVETEQDC

-288 SKYRPKPRRFKDYI
+288 SKFRPKPKRFKDYI

-312 LHTTVFGVDG
+312 LHTTVFGIDG
-322 QLFEIQIR
+322 QLYEIQIR
-330 TYDMDRVAEYG
+330 TYEMDRVAEYG

-379 DNPEEFV
+379 DNPEDFV
-386 NTVKKEVFQNMI
+386 NTVKKEVFQNTI

-421 KVHSKVGDHAVG
+421 KVHTNVGDKTVG
-433 AIVNSNMVPL
+433 AIVNSNMVSL

-448 SDDIVKIITN
+448 SDDIV
-458 NNSIGPSREWLN
+458 
-470 IVATTQAKNKI
+470 
-481 KAFFNKA
+481 
-488 SKEEN
+488 
-493 LKKGEEILS
+493 
-502 KELRKQKIS
+502 
-511 NDEFWGDEKSKKLLA
+511 
-526 DLKINSNNELY
+526 
-537 SNLGSGKLSISVV
+537 
-550 MDNYLKKEV
+550 
-559 SKDEKILEKATKN
+559 
-572 SQKQSDN
+572 
-579 NSLISIAGIDDI
+579 
-591 KVNLA
+591 
-596 SCCNPVP
+596 
-603 GDRIVGYITKG
+603 
-614 YGVTIHRMVCPNVS
+614 
-628 NLDERLIEVKWN
+628 
-640 KEVSKLPTN
+640 
-649 ILVRASSDNN
+649 
-659 SLINIISKA
+659 
-668 ANNDIPVRKFTSRH
+668 
-682 SKEDDSI
+682 
-689 ELTVLVNNK
+689 
-698 EQLLKLMN
+698 
-706 DIKMIPEVTDV
+706 
-717 ERFIRWEYLFK
+717 
-728 EV
+728 

>member
-21 ITDEKELDIIKEAY
+21 IVDEKELDIIKEAY

-76 ALLHDTVEDYNVTK
+76 ALLHDTIEDCNVTK

-717 ERFIRWEYLFK
+717 ERLIR
-728 EV
+728 